1 MKYYWTR
8 YTRRY
13 ATSLLYML
21 QDTEYRLG
29 RYLGWFHRVD
39 DFRHVIKRRTLDR
52 TAKIKLLEVAVGAM
66 GVAIITAAAGLV
78 AVAIVVEEYLILA
91 GPLALFI
98 ATPFL
103 LAYGVT
109 VPLFLGWVLIQ
120 KPKER
125 QIIARAART
134 LATHPARRIAVVGS
148 FGKTTAKELLRQVV
162 SEGFDTAAT
171 PGNMNTAIGI
181 SRFAA
186 KLTGKE
192 EILIFELG
200 EEKPG
205 DVQRL
210 ARLVRPEFAII
221 TGINEAHLQSF
232 GSLENTV
239 QTIFE
244 IESFVNNDK
253 LYKNA
258 ESPLVKRFK
267 NKSTLFFSRDGVG
280 GWKVSHHATSIE
292 GTSFRMKKGSDVL
305 DIQTG
310 LIGEHTI
317 GVTSA
322 VAALAHEL
330 GVTNKQI
337 EAGMHRVVPFE
348 HRMDPRPLHG
358 AWIIDDTYNGNSL
371 GVAAGLAF
379 LKSSGAKRRVYV
391 TPGLVETGNAAQSV
405 HEEIGML
412 VAESADVVVLMK
424 NSVTEFIKTG
434 LAEKKFTGS
443 LIEVDNPLEFYTNL
457 EHFVAMGDIVLMQN
471 DWTDN
476 YQ

>member
-8 YTRRY
+8 YSRTY
-13 ATSLLYML
+13 VASLLYML
-21 QDTEYRLG
+21 QDTEYRLS
-29 RYLGWFHRVD
+29 RYFRWFHRVD
-39 DFRHVIKRRTLDR
+39 DFRHVMKRRTLDR
-52 TAKIKLLEVAVGAM
+52 TAKIKLLEVAMGAM
-66 GVAIITAAAGLV
+66 GIVIITLAASLA
-78 AVAIVVEEYLILA
+78 AIGIIFEEYLLLA

-98 ATPFL
+98 AMPFI
-103 LAYGVT
+103 LAYGIT
-109 VPLFLGWVLIQ
+109 LPLFFGWVLVQ
-120 KPKER
+120 KPQER
-125 QIIARAART
+125 RIIKRAYRI
-134 LATHPARRIAVVGS
+134 LANHPGRRIAVVGS
-148 FGKTTAKELLRQVV
+148 FGKTTAKELLRQVLG
-162 SEGFDTAAT
+162 EGFETAAT
-171 PGNMNTAIGI
+171 PGNMNTDIGI

-186 KLTGKE
+186 KLTGNE
-192 EILIFELG
+192 EVLIFELG

-210 ARLVRPEFAII
+210 ARLVRPEYALV

-232 GSLENTV
+232 GSLEKTA

-244 IESFVNNDK
+244 IEDFVAKEK

-258 ESPLVKRFK
+258 ESPLVKSYK
-267 NKSTLFFSRDGVG
+267 NKSKLFFSRDGVG
-280 GWKVSHHATSIE
+280 GWKVSHRSTSIE
-292 GTSFRMKKGSDVL
+292 GTSFRLTKGKETL
-305 DIQTG
+305 EIQTG

-322 VAALAHEL
+322 VAALAHDL
-330 GVTNKQI
+330 GVTKAQI
-337 EAGMHRVVPFE
+337 EAGMHRVLPFE

-391 TPGLVETGNAAQSV
+391 TPGLVETGSAAQSV
-405 HEEIGML
+405 HEEIGKQIA
-412 VAESADVVVLMK
+412 VSADVVVLMK

-434 LAEKKFTGS
+434 LTKKKFAGS
-443 LIEVDNPLEFYTNL
+443 LIEVDDPLEFYTNL